1 VHAAGDVKIRF
12 CTNDAQVRADQH
24 RIGARARRRRTGSAR
39 ERAARGLQT
48 GSVAQQK
55 WFQIHRPLSARA
67 RRVLGIAA
75 FVLPLLAWCIVSYV
89 PWVWHPQ
96 IMITDPG
103 SAPYLDAGAHLP
115 RDAFESERADA
126 RREGRQ
132 PPRGVPANP
141 VYLPAPDQVLRA
153 FYTSFTTPPPT
164 RDGLWLH
171 QSLWHSIQIIFWG
184 FTISSLVGV
193 PLGILCGAYAAI
205 ARLSEPFVEF
215 FRYLPAPAFGAL
227 AVAILGIYDGPKIAV
242 IVIGTF
248 FQQVLIIA
256 NTTRKLDPALLEAA
270 LTLGAR
276 SRQLLTR
283 VVVPGILPDLYR
295 DQRIL
300 LGWAWT
306 YLIVA
311 ELIGTTSGITWFIT
325 QQARYQHFP
334 NVYAAIAMIGILGLG
349 TDMLLGAL
357 GRRLFPWDRAVA
369 KGG

>member
-1 VHAAGDVKIRF
+1 MQI
-12 CTNDAQVRADQH
+12 
-24 RIGARARRRRTGSAR
+24 
-39 ERAARGLQT
+39 LQ
-48 GSVAQQK
+48 
-55 WFQIHRPLSARA
+55 PLSARSKL
-67 RRVLGIAA
+67 VIGIAS
-75 FVLPLLAWCIVSYV
+75 FVLPVLLWSAVSYV
-89 PWVWHPQ
+89 PWLWHPQ

-103 SAPYLDAGAHLP
+103 SVSYLEVGAHLP
-115 RDAFESERADA
+115 RAAFASEVADA
-126 RREGRQ
+126 NQEHRA

-141 VYLPAPDQVLRA
+141 IYLPSPGQVLAA

-164 RDGLWLH
+164 RDGQWLH

-184 FTISSLVGV
+184 FTISSVLGV
-193 PLGILCGAYAAI
+193 PIGILCGAYASI
-205 ARLSEPFVEF
+205 ARLNEPFIEF

-270 LTLGAR
+270 LTLGTR
-276 SRQLLTR
+276 SRQLLMR

-349 TDMLLGAL
+349 IDNILAFI
-357 GRRLFPWDRAVA
+357 GRRIFPWERTLATTA
-369 KGG
+369 

>member
-1 VHAAGDVKIRF
+1 
-12 CTNDAQVRADQH
+12 
-24 RIGARARRRRTGSAR
+24 
-39 ERAARGLQT
+39 
-48 GSVAQQK
+48 VAQKK
-55 WFQIHRPLSARA
+55 WLQIHRPLTARA
-67 RRVLGIAA
+67 RLIIGIAS
-75 FVLPLLAWCIVSYV
+75 FVLPAVIWCLVSYV
-89 PWVWHPQ
+89 PWIWHPQ
-96 IMITDPG
+96 IMVTDPG
-103 SAPYLDAGAHLP
+103 SVPYLDVGAHMP
-115 RDAFESERADA
+115 REAFDTEVADA
-126 RREGRQ
+126 RAEARA
-132 PPRGVPANP
+132 PPRGVAANP
-141 VYLPAPDQVLRA
+141 IYLPAPDQVLRA
-153 FYTSFTTPPPT
+153 FYSSFTTPPPT
-164 RDGLWLH
+164 RDGQWLH

-184 FTISSLVGV
+184 FTISSIFGV

-205 ARLSEPFVEF
+205 ARLNEPFVEF

-270 LTLGAR
+270 LTLGTR
-276 SRQLLTR
+276 SRHLLTR

-349 TDMLLGAL
+349 IDMILAAI
-357 GRRLFPWDRAVA
+357 GRRLFPWDRAAA
-369 KGG
+369 KGA